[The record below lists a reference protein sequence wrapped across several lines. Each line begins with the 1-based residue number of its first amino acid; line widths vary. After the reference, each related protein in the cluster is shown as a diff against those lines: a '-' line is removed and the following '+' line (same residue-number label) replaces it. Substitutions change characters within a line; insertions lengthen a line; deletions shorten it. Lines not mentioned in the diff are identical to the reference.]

1 LYDADWCG
9 DPDDPDDCEDP
20 GYDCD
25 DMFGFAEVDSCSEG
39 SGPGDDETA
48 TSTPDCQDSFSQSQ
62 LGFVE
67 ANYSQAAVI
76 SATTSAAYIMAI
88 PTDRI
93 LGWSALESGFGKTAY
108 TPSGQ
113 FTGQYFGWMGKTYGN
128 TTCPSSNTANFACF
142 TSFSAAANKSLFST
156 KNYFQYDGLTGVA
169 MGMVL
174 ETDLVLGYSA
184 STAFQDVANTGYVQP
199 NQRAGYGAAVNTD
212 IGQVDQIVDCLKQDG
227 IIH

>member
-1 LYDADWCG
+1 MLSAAKEESSLPLAPGHTPSQAETQSQGVEPFQDALHRGLDVVKLNRATGLRAGLRRNRVGPTSSALLLEQHREVLQLGPARGQGGDPKDPLSWNRYAYVNGDPVNHRDRRGLYDADWC

-88 PTDRI
+88 PTD
-93 LGWSALESGFGKTAY
+93 
-108 TPSGQ
+108 
-113 FTGQYFGWMGKTYGN
+113 
-128 TTCPSSNTANFACF
+128 
-142 TSFSAAANKSLFST
+142 
-156 KNYFQYDGLTGVA
+156 
-169 MGMVL
+169 
-174 ETDLVLGYSA
+174 
-184 STAFQDVANTGYVQP
+184 
-199 NQRAGYGAAVNTD
+199 
-212 IGQVDQIVDCLKQDG
+212 
-227 IIH
+227 